1 MTDFESD
8 YLNILMRQ
16 VNEEIEYLV
25 RNGHS
30 DDKNFLPCMFCI
42 KHDDRHYYRC
52 ERLKSLREFQSIL
65 AVKGGRDIPKELSEM
80 GKMVDNHIE
89 DASNYLMQTV
99 PSSTFDLP
107 PLLQPL

>member
-30 DDKNFLPCMFCI
+30 DDKNYLPCMFCT
-42 KHDDRHYYRC
+42 KHRDRPYYRC
-52 ERLKSLREFQSIL
+52 NRMADLRQLQSRITL
-65 AVKGGRDIPKELSEM
+65 QGGRDIPKQRRQI
-80 GKMVDNHIE
+80 GKLVDNHTY
-89 DASNYLMQTV
+89 DAVNYLTQTG
-99 PSSTFDLP
+99 PSSSFDLP
-107 PLLQPL
+107 ELLQPL